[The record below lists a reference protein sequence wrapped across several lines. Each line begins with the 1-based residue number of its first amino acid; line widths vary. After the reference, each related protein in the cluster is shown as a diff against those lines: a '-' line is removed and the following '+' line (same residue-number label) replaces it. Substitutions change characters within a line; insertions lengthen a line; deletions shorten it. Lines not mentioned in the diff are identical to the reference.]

1 MVLRIIVACL
11 LFAGCSHRTQ
21 PKGWLS
27 VEKAPMR
34 VILVDNEKDI
44 DINTVNM
51 VISHFKGVKY
61 NACSF
66 NSDTKIGIM
75 FDAKS
80 CKQDILTRD
89 IKWNQSEK

>member
-1 MVLRIIVACL
+1 MIVRILITSLV
-11 LFAGCSHRTQ
+11 FTGCSHRNQ

-61 NACSF
+61 EECNF
-66 NSDTKIGIM
+66 NGDTRIGIM

-80 CKQDILTRD
+80 CKQDTLSRSVN
-89 IKWNQSEK
+89 WNHQKK